1 MITESCPSF
10 PKSETIAMNFVPRK
24 ISQHAEELYS
34 NYRYTVSSDPDPSP
48 FRNCSINHNNI

>member
-1 MITESCPSF
+1 
-10 PKSETIAMNFVPRK
+10 MNFVPRK